1 MAAGMNRAPLAG
13 RDAILAQLYPLFR
26 EAGMEGV
33 SIGRIADATGL
44 GRSSLYHY
52 FPGGKTEMASAVLAY
67 ARDWLE
73 HAVFAPLRQGA
84 RSDRVRGMLEALHTL
99 YGGGEQPCLLAS
111 LLLGGG
117 TEELRG
123 PLAAVLRDWL
133 DAIALALVQTGAD
146 PTAANAAARRA
157 VASVQGALI
166 LARGLQDKQLVEA
179 GLRDVRTLLLNA

>member
-1 MAAGMNRAPLAG
+1 MNRAPFAG

-26 EAGMEGV
+26 EAGVEGV

-73 HAVFAPLRQGA
+73 HEAFAPLRHGS
-84 RSDRVRGMLEALHTL
+84 RCERVEGMLGALHAL

-117 TEELRG
+117 PGELRA

-133 DAIALALVQTGAD
+133 VAIALALVQTGVD
-146 PTAANAAARRA
+146 PTAADAAARRA

-166 LARGLQDKQLVEA
+166 LARGLQDKEIFEA
-179 GLRDVRTLLLNA
+179 GLRDVRALLLNA